1 MYVFNLFFFFQNPD
15 YEKGETF
22 FNLTAEVFDGIHY
35 AYTNILITIEDVND
49 ETPIFTVK
57 NVEKTYTEGLA
68 TPINTVITNFT
79 AADRDTGDNGKIRY
93 CIKNMY

>member
-1 MYVFNLFFFFQNPD
+1 MYVFNYFFFQNPD

-22 FNLTAEVFDGIHY
+22 FNLTAEVFDGVHY
-35 AYTNILITIEDVND
+35 AYTNFLITIEDVND

-57 NVEKTYTEGLA
+57 NVEETCIEGLA

-79 AADRDTGDNGKIRY
+79 ATDRDTGDNGKIRY

>member
-1 MYVFNLFFFFQNPD
+1 MYVFNYFFFQNPD
-15 YEKGETF
+15 YEKDETF

-35 AYTNILITIEDVND
+35 AQTNILITIEDVND

-57 NVEKTYTEGLA
+57 NVEETCIEGLA

-79 AADRDTGDNGKIRY
+79 ATDRDTGDNGKIRY